1 MMRSL
6 YSAIS
11 GLKAHQTKMDV
22 IGNNIANV
30 NTTGFKRSSVTF
42 ATALSQSI
50 RGAGTPTPAS
60 GTAPSSTGGDTGGTN
75 PIQIGLGTSVG
86 AINQIMTQGSNET
99 TGVPTDMMIQGNGF
113 FALQDGNQVVYTR
126 SGAFSFDAQGYL
138 VDPSTGAYVLDAS
151 STVPQGSTTASPK
164 YIQVPTGDTYSI
176 DATGKVTAYKDGAVD
191 SSAGGNI
198 GIALFANPAGLTSIG
213 NNYYLPSN
221 NSGDSGATTPDNPTL
236 YGIGATSNYPTGTSL
251 VTGSLEMSNVDLSQ
265 EMTDMITAQRG
276 FQANSRVIT
285 VSDTLLQELIDLKR
299 S

>member
-30 NTTGFKRSSVTF
+30 NTAGFKRSNVTF
-42 ATALSQSI
+42 ATALSQSM
-50 RGAGTPTPAS
+50 RGASTPNTGT
-60 GTAPSSTGGDTGGTN
+60 TGGTN
-75 PIQIGLGTSVG
+75 PIQVGLGTSVG
-86 AINQIMTQGSNET
+86 AINQIMTQGSNQT
-99 TGVPTDMMIQGNGF
+99 TGNPLDMMIQGPGF
-113 FALQDGNQVVYTR
+113 FALKDGSQTVYTR
-126 SGAFSFDAQGYL
+126 SGAFSKDADGNL
-138 VDPSTGAYVLDAS
+138 VDPATGAYVLQADGS
-151 STVPQGSTTASPK
+151 SLINIPTGSSYTIDSTGTVTITDSSGTVTTA
-164 YIQVPTGDTYSI
+164 
-176 DATGKVTAYKDGAVD
+176 
-191 SSAGGNI
+191 NI
-198 GIALFANPAGLTSIG
+198 AIAEFPNDAGLTSIG

-221 NSGDSGATTPDNPTL
+221 NSGAATL
-236 YGIGATSNYPTGTSL
+236 YGGSGNDYPTGTSL
-251 VTGSLEMSNVDLSQ
+251 VTSALEMSNVDLSQ

>member
-42 ATALSQSI
+42 ATALSQTI
-50 RGAGTPTPAS
+50 QGASTPNSSGSPAV
-60 GTAPSSTGGDTGGTN
+60 GGTN
-75 PIQIGLGTSVG
+75 PIQVGLGTSIG
-86 AINQIMTQGSNET
+86 ATNKIMTQGSNQT
-99 TGVPTDMMIQGNGF
+99 TGNPLDMMIQGAGF
-113 FALQDGNQVVYTR
+113 FVLDYGGQTVYTR
-126 SGAFSFDAQGYL
+126 SGAFSTDGEGNL
-138 VDPSTGAYVLDAS
+138 VDPATGAYVMDESGTGKINIPA
-151 STVPQGSTTASPK
+151 GS
-164 YIQVPTGDTYSI
+164 TYSI
-176 DATGKVTAYKDGAVD
+176 DSTGAVTIVD
-191 SSAGGNI
+191 GTATPPTTTTKYI
-198 GIALFANPAGLTSIG
+198 GIAISANPAGMTSLG
-213 NNYYLPSN
+213 NNYYAASN
-221 NSGDSGATTPDNPTL
+221 NSDSSSGTPTDPTV
-236 YGIGATSNYPTGTSL
+236 YGGTSNSYPKGTSL
-251 VTGSLEMSNVDLSQ
+251 VTGALEMSNVDLSQ